1 MELSTTI
8 AVKYALTEGPNR
20 GGMVNVGQSQS
31 PPSHFIL
38 ATGLT
43 VTMVPKRNFVPVQ
56 VMVVFI
62 PNEILLLV
70 RNFILVSCKL
80 KMNFVLD

>member
-1 MELSTTI
+1 MWASRR
-8 AVKYALTEGPNR
+8 A
-20 GGMVNVGQSQS
+20 

>member
-1 MELSTTI
+1 MWASRR
-8 AVKYALTEGPNR
+8 A
-20 GGMVNVGQSQS
+20 

-80 KMNFVLD
+80 KMNFVLDCKLQIVLSGASGA